1 MKKENPMKTLMHWA
15 GPNRIYLLFSVICA
29 FFCGLCAVVPYLGV
43 YRLINAILEQTAGK
57 HFVFQNVLLITGFT
71 VLRFLL
77 FGLSGAFSHKGAYGA
92 LLRVR
97 CMIIDHMAKVPLG
110 ALSERRTGDIKA
122 VLNEDIEKLE
132 QFLAHNIPDLV
143 HYLVGPIAVFIYLM
157 TINVPLALISILP
170 LVFSIVIMGIMFM
183 QTAGIMDR
191 YSKSIAGLNSVFI
204 EYISG
209 MKLIKAFNMGS
220 SSFAKF
226 SGAIKE
232 ENDVVNMV
240 SRKMG
245 PPYSAYVIIIECG
258 LLLVIPFGSLLY
270 LHHAIAAGAFLLFTF
285 IGSIYLTE
293 LRPLQQLGNDFA
305 QVFHAIADAKEILD
319 IPVYKGGGA
328 LLQAYDI
335 ELKDVTFDYKTNDF
349 AGERQRGSDKAA
361 GYTGTRNDP
370 GNNNETAVLKNC
382 SLKIKEGEKVALI
395 GRSGAGK
402 STVIQL
408 ISRSYD
414 VKEGCVLIGG
424 VDVRNISYNT
434 LLQNI
439 AIVFQKTFLTEDS
452 VFDNICMGGS
462 AALPQVRAAAR
473 EAQIDDFIMSL
484 PDGYDTKIG
493 SFSTRFS
500 GGEKQRIAIARAIL
514 RNAPILILDEA
525 TSAADPE
532 NQVEID
538 KAIENLCKGK
548 TVLIVAHRLGAVKMC
563 DKVAVLENGTV
574 TSFGSHEAVLSESD
588 YYQSAWRD
596 YNAARAINYKEGGI
610 K

>member
-1 MKKENPMKTLMHWA
+1 MKKENPIKILIQWA
-15 GPNRIYLLFSVICA
+15 GRNNIYFVFSVLCA
-29 FFCGLCAVVPYLGV
+29 FCCGLCAIVPYLGV
-43 YRLINAILEQTAGK
+43 FRLINAILKQTADK
-57 HFVFQNVLLITGFT
+57 EFILHNVLLITEFT
-71 VLRFLL
+71 VLRFVL

-92 LLRVR
+92 LFRVR

-110 ALSERRTGDIKA
+110 VLNERRTGDMKA

-143 HYLVGPIAVFIYLM
+143 HYLVGPLAIFIYLM
-157 TINVPLALISILP
+157 TINVPLALVSILP
-170 LVFSIVIMGIMFM
+170 LVFSIVIMGVMFM
-183 QTAGIMDR
+183 RTSGIMER

-204 EYISG
+204 EYING
-209 MKLIKAFNMGS
+209 MKLIKAYNMGS
-220 SSFAKF
+220 RSFAKF

-232 ENDVVNMV
+232 ENDVVNTV
-240 SRKMG
+240 SRRLG
-245 PPYSAYVIIIECG
+245 PPYAAYVIIIECG
-258 LLLVIPFGSLLY
+258 LLLVIPIGSIMY
-270 LHHAIAAGAFLLFTF
+270 LNHSIMAGAFLLFIF

-305 QVFHAIADAKEILD
+305 QVFYAITNAKEILD
-319 IPVYKGGGA
+319 IPVYEGGSSFPKA
-328 LLQAYDI
+328 CDI
-335 ELKDVTFDYKTNDF
+335 ELQNVTFDYN
-349 AGERQRGSDKAA
+349 S
-361 GYTGTRNDP
+361 
-370 GNNNETAVLKNC
+370 ETAILKNC
-382 SLKIKEGEKVALI
+382 SLRIEQGEKVALI

-414 VKEGCVLIGG
+414 VKKGRVRIGG
-424 VDVRNISYNT
+424 TDVRDISYNT

-439 AIVFQKTFLTEDS
+439 AIVFQKTFLTDDS
-452 VFDNICMGGS
+452 VLENIRMGS
-462 AALPQVRAAAR
+462 NAALDEVRAAAR
-473 EAQIDDFIMSL
+473 GAQIDDFIISL
-484 PDGYDTKIG
+484 PDGYDTKVG
-493 SFSTRFS
+493 SFSSRFS

-514 RNAPILILDEA
+514 KNAPILILDEA

-563 DKVAVLENGTV
+563 NKVAVLENGTV
-574 TSFGSHEAVLSESD
+574 TSFGKHETVLQENA
-588 YYQSAWRD
+588 YYQAAWRD
-596 YNAARAINYKEGGI
+596 YNAARAISYKEVDI